1 MSPIDLSSE
10 PALTRLQR
18 LARGAPSGRRNLFEV
33 LVRASQ
39 VLAIRLV
46 GAGLTYTSMVL
57 LARWLGPH
65 DFGIYAYVLVI
76 VTLLGLA
83 FRSASVRR
91 GCARPEPIWRAGSC
105 AGWPA
110 LSEEPRHG
118 ARFQRLRALCCAAL
132 VLVFRDAIESY
143 YVVPLLVGLLCVP
156 IWTLPARS
164 SPPRV
169 RSAG

>member
-76 VTLLGLA
+76 VTLLGLGFSLGFSSSGLRFVPNYLA
-83 FRSASVRR
+83 RRNLRS
-91 GCARPEPIWRAGSC
+91 
-105 AGWPA
+105 WPA
-110 LSEEPRHG
+110 LSERSHCMVLG
-118 ARFQRLRALCCAAL
+118 FSAFGALCCAGPGA
-132 VLVFRDAIESY
+132 
-143 YVVPLLVGLLCVP
+143 GLP
-156 IWTLPARS
+156 
-164 SPPRV
+164 
-169 RSAG
+169 